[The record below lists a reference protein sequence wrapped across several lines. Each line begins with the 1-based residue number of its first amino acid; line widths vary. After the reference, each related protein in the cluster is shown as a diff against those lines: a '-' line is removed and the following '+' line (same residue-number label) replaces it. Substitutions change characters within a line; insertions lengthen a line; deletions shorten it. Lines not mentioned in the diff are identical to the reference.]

1 MQLVSAVSR
10 VRLGGRAGLRLSV
23 LGGEKTQRPERDGKG
38 RVAGG

>member
-23 LGGEKTQRPERDGKG
+23 LGGKRPKGLKGTER
-38 RVAGG
+38 GG